1 MMKVAVTIVALCA
14 TWLPAVAARAEGV
27 RDDVSETGADTAD
40 LDALLGETVSST
52 ASKSAQA
59 STAVPATTVNV
70 TAEDLRR
77 YGIRTLAEAYN
88 FLALGIVAEDTLGQG
103 EVGSRGVLFTNDAGK
118 HVLLLIDGH
127 VTNDQR
133 NGASFHTQAAG
144 IPIELI
150 DHIEIMLG
158 PGSVLYGANAT
169 LGVVNVVT
177 KRAKDYGG
185 LQLIAESALSPS
197 ENQAHQP
204 VAPGLSA
211 QDLRRVGRGYR
222 VGLGG
227 GRSFHLGDL
236 PAELTGQLEYFDLTG
251 PQLGWSPIANG
262 NFNYGPY
269 APIGTW
275 GGATKQSLYQR
286 IPSGYLR
293 LQAGDWQL
301 TLHGLYA
308 RTSKPYS
315 RVQEFLRDFDDPG
328 STNDRAYG
336 AVDLS
341 WNRVIS
347 TRVSTFARVYGDA
360 SNENNRI
367 RGHTFFGCLGSQPNG
382 CIHTSNGSAE
392 WFGTEL
398 QTTVKWLADLSM
410 SSMVGFEGRV
420 RRVSFKNGISDLTT
434 GAPVDEFG
442 SYRAVSTGGAV
453 YGQQVYSP
461 APALTLNA
469 GGRWDF
475 DSQLGQRVSPRAA
488 AAVDVWHGGT
498 AKVVYSEAFR
508 APTFEER
515 NLTNRYLVLSAPT
528 LAAEIV
534 RSLEASF
541 QQRLGRQRLL
551 VGAFRSWWSNVVQS
565 ERLSQAELS
574 AGQRAGLLDSSTVSV
589 SQFRNVARV
598 DNYGVNASYEGN
610 LHDGRLSYGANLTA
624 TYARLITGGAT
635 KLMTVTP
642 SVFGNAR
649 LSYDFGGARPVV
661 GFATQITG
669 RRLADYSQD
678 PGVTALHY
686 APPTVD
692 LRLTASGRV
701 PRLGALQY
709 RISANYAFTTTNPYA
724 ASTGGADPNKVE
736 LIPVNRATV
745 LFGLQYG
752 F

>member
-1 MMKVAVTIVALCA
+1 MTRAVVTLWILGL
-14 TWLPAVAARAEGV
+14 TWLQAPPARAEE
-27 RDDVSETGADTAD
+27 VSDTSE

-59 STAVPATTVNV
+59 STAVPATAINV

-77 YGIRTLAEAYN
+77 YGIRTLGEAYN
-88 FLALGIVAEDTLGQG
+88 FLALGLIAEDPLGSV

-133 NGASFHTQAAG
+133 NGASYHGQAAG

-177 KRAKDYGG
+177 KRARDYGG
-185 LQLIAESALSPS
+185 LQLIAESAFSPP

-204 VAPGLSA
+204 IAPRFDS
-211 QDLRRVGRGYR
+211 QYSRQIGRGYH
-222 VGLGG
+222 VGLGLG
-227 GRSFHLGDL
+227 YTFHLGST
-236 PAELTGQLEYFDLTG
+236 PAELTGQLDYLDFTG
-251 PQLGWSPIANG
+251 PQLGWAPIANG
-262 NFNYGPY
+262 NISYGPY
-269 APIGTW
+269 APVGLW
-275 GGATKQSLYQR
+275 GGDTKRSYYERL
-286 IPSGYLR
+286 PSGYLR
-293 LQAGDWQL
+293 LQAGDFQL

-308 RTSKPYS
+308 RTAKPYS
-315 RVQEFLRDFDDPG
+315 RVQEVLRDFDDPR
-328 STNDRAYG
+328 SYEDRRYG
-336 AVDLS
+336 AIDLS
-341 WNRVIS
+341 WNRVVS
-347 TRVSTFARVYGDA
+347 ERVSVVARVYGDA
-360 SNENNRI
+360 SDQDSRV
-367 RGHTFFGCLGSQPNG
+367 RWSAFFGCLGSQPNG
-382 CIHTSNGSAE
+382 CIRTADGEAQ

-398 QTTVKWLADLSM
+398 QTTVKWLSDLSM
-410 SSMVGFEGRV
+410 SSMLGVEGRV
-420 RRVSFKNGISDLTT
+420 RRVNFKNGLSDLAT
-434 GAPVDEFG
+434 GAPVAEFG
-442 SYRAVSTGGAV
+442 DYRAVSTGGAV
-453 YGQQVYSP
+453 YAQQVYSP
-461 APALTLNA
+461 IPALSLNA

-475 DSQLGQRVSPRAA
+475 DSQLGQRISPRAA

-498 AKVVYSEAFR
+498 TKLVYSEAFR

-515 NLTNRYLVLSAPT
+515 NLTNRYLVLAAPN
-528 LAAEIV
+528 LSPEIV
-534 RSLEASF
+534 RSIEASL
-541 QQRLGRQRLL
+541 QQRLGRQRML
-551 VGAFRSWWSNVVQS
+551 VGVFRSWWSNVVLS
-565 ERLSQAELS
+565 EHLSHDEIAAAS
-574 AGQRAGLLDSSTVSV
+574 RAGLLDSSTISAF
-589 SQFRNVARV
+589 QFRNVARV

-610 LHDGRLSYGANLTA
+610 VLDGRLSYGANLTA
-624 TYARLITGGAT
+624 AYTRLVTGGQT

-649 LSYDFGGARPVV
+649 VSYDFGGARPVV
-661 GFATQITG
+661 GFASQVTG
-669 RRLADYSQD
+669 PRLADYSQD
-678 PGVTALHY
+678 PGVVGLHY

-692 LRLTASGRV
+692 LRLTVTGRV

-709 RISANYAFTTTNPYA
+709 RLSADFAFTTTNPYA
-724 ASTGGADPNKVE
+724 ASTGGDDPNRVE

>member
-1 MMKVAVTIVALCA
+1 MKKRAAILWVVSA
-14 TWLPAVAARAEGV
+14 TWLTAAAAGAQ
-27 RDDVSETGADTAD
+27 DDAPSDIAD
-40 LDALLGETVSST
+40 LDALLAETVSST
-52 ASKSAQA
+52 ASKSAQT
-59 STAVPATTVNV
+59 STDVPATAINV

-88 FLALGIVAEDTLGQG
+88 FLSLGIIAEDTLGAA

-185 LQLIAESALSPS
+185 LQLIAESAFSPP

-204 VAPGLSA
+204 LAPRLDS
-211 QDLRRVGRGYR
+211 QYPRQIGRGYR
-222 VGLGG
+222 VGLGLG
-227 GRSFHLGDL
+227 HSFHLGDM
-236 PAELTGQLEYFDLTG
+236 PAELTGQLEYFDFTG
-251 PQLGWSPIANG
+251 PQLGWTPISTG

-269 APIGTW
+269 APRGLW
-275 GGATKQSLYQR
+275 GGSTQRSYYQR

-293 LQAGDWQL
+293 VQAGNWQL
-301 TLHGLYA
+301 TLHGLFA
-308 RTSKPYS
+308 RTSQPYS
-315 RVQEFLRDFDDPG
+315 RVQEFLRDFDDPH
-328 STNDRAYG
+328 STNDRRYG
-336 AVDLS
+336 AIDLS
-341 WNRVIS
+341 WNRVVS
-347 TRVSTFARVYGDA
+347 TRTSVVARFYGDA
-360 SNENNRI
+360 SAEENRI
-367 RGHTFFGCLGSQPNG
+367 RGSTFLGCLGSQPNG
-382 CIHTSNGSAE
+382 CIRTSNGAAQ

-410 SSMVGFEGRV
+410 ASLLGIEGRV
-420 RRVSFKNGISDLTT
+420 RRVTFKNGISDLGT
-434 GAPVDEFG
+434 GVPVDEFG
-442 SYRAVSTGGAV
+442 DYRAVSTGGAL
-453 YGQQVYSP
+453 YAQQVYSP
-461 APALTLNA
+461 TEALTLNA

-475 DSQLGQRVSPRAA
+475 DNQLGHRVSPRAA
-488 AAVDVWHGGT
+488 ATGDLWHGGT
-498 AKVVYSEAFR
+498 MKIVYSEAFR

-515 NLTNRYLVLSAPT
+515 NLTNRYLVLAAPS
-528 LAAEIV
+528 LSPEIV

-541 QQRLGRQRLL
+541 QQRVGRQRML
-551 VGAFRSWWSNVVQS
+551 VGLFRSWWSNVVQS
-565 ERLSQAELS
+565 EQLSQAELS

-589 SQFRNVARV
+589 FQFRNVARV

-610 LHDGRLSYGANLTA
+610 TLDGRLSYGANLTA
-624 TYARLITGGAT
+624 SYARLVTGGQT
-635 KLMTVTP
+635 RYMTVTP
-642 SVFGNAR
+642 SLFGNAR
-649 LSYDFGGARPVV
+649 VSYDFGGARPVV
-661 GFATQITG
+661 GFASQVTG
-669 RRLADYSQD
+669 RRLADYSQN
-678 PGVTALHY
+678 PGVNGLNY
-686 APPTVD
+686 APPTID

-701 PRLGALQY
+701 PRLGHLQY
-709 RISANYAFTTTNPYA
+709 RISADYAFTTTNPYA
-724 ASTGGADPNKVE
+724 ASAGGADPNKVE

>member
-1 MMKVAVTIVALCA
+1 MRRVAVTLWVLGAA
-14 TWLPAVAARAEGV
+14 SLPAVAAHAQ
-27 RDDVSETGADTAD
+27 DVSDTSD
-40 LDALLGETVSST
+40 LDALLGETVSTT

-59 STAVPATTVNV
+59 STAVPATAINV

-88 FLALGIVAEDTLGQG
+88 FLALGIIAEDTLGQA

-118 HVLLLIDGH
+118 HILLLIDGH

-133 NGASFHTQAAG
+133 NGASFHTQTAG

-185 LQLIAESALSPS
+185 LQLIAESAFSPP

-204 VAPGLSA
+204 IAPRLDS
-211 QDLRRVGRGYR
+211 QYPRQIGRGYR
-222 VGLGG
+222 VGLGLG
-227 GRSFHLGDL
+227 HTFHLGDT
-236 PAELTGQLEYFDLTG
+236 PAELTGQLEYFDFTG
-251 PQLGWSPIANG
+251 PQLGWTPISTG
-262 NFNYGPY
+262 NFNNGPY
-269 APIGTW
+269 APLGLW
-275 GGATKQSLYQR
+275 GGNTQRSYFQR
-286 IPSGYLR
+286 IPSGYVR
-293 LQAGDWQL
+293 LEAGNWQL
-301 TLHGLYA
+301 TLHGLFA

-315 RVQEFLRDFDDPG
+315 RVQEFLRDFDDPR
-328 STNDRAYG
+328 STNDRSYG
-336 AVDLS
+336 AIDLS
-341 WNRVIS
+341 WNRVVS
-347 TRVSTFARVYGDA
+347 TRTSLVARFYGDA
-360 SNENNRI
+360 SDEANRI
-367 RGHTFFGCLGSQPNG
+367 RGSTFLGCLGSQPNG
-382 CIHTSNGSAE
+382 CIRTSDGEAQ

-398 QTTVKWLADLSM
+398 QATVKWLADLSM
-410 SSMVGFEGRV
+410 SSMVGVEGRV
-420 RRVSFKNGISDLTT
+420 RRVTFKNGISDLTT

-442 SYRAVSTGGAV
+442 DYRAVSTGGAL
-453 YGQQVYSP
+453 YAQQVYSP
-461 APALTLNA
+461 FAALALNA

-488 AAVDVWHGGT
+488 ATVDVWHGGT
-498 AKVVYSEAFR
+498 MKVVYSEAFR

-515 NLTNRYLVLSAPT
+515 NLTNRYLVLAAPA
-528 LAAEIV
+528 LSPEIV

-541 QQRLGRQRLL
+541 QQRIGRQRML
-551 VGAFRSWWSNVVQS
+551 VGVFRSWWSNVVQS
-565 ERLSQAELS
+565 EHLSQEEIS
-574 AGQRAGLLDSSTVSV
+574 AGQRAGLLDSSTVNV
-589 SQFRNVARV
+589 FQFRNVARV

-610 LHDGRLSYGANLTA
+610 LLDGRLSYGANLTA
-624 TYARLITGGAT
+624 AYARLITGGES

-642 SVFGNAR
+642 SLFGNAR
-649 LSYDFGGARPVV
+649 VSYDFGGARPVV
-661 GFATQITG
+661 GFTSQITG

-678 PGVTALHY
+678 PGVIGLHY

-709 RISANYAFTTTNPYA
+709 RISADYTVSTTNPYA
-724 ASTGGADPNKVE
+724 ASVGGSDPNKVE